1 MKRVLERTPMAEV
14 LVTLLFSSGVS
25 AFLLTVRIVAA
36 GTTKFS
42 FLFWNLFLAWIPL
55 GLAYWLRQR
64 TQKKKVPDWKDTLIG
79 LLWLG
84 FLPNSFYI
92 ISDIIHIQ
100 SSGEISILYDI
111 AMITSF
117 VLNGLLLGYISL
129 FMMHRIV
136 AKFSSERIAYIFAQ
150 CVLLLCSFAIYLGRY
165 LRWNTWDVIVN
176 PAGLVFDV
184 TDRIISPATHSL
196 TFVVTGVF
204 FIVLGSTYAVVYRLA
219 QVLIEQKR

>member
-1 MKRVLERTPMAEV
+1 MKRVLERTPMTEV
-14 LVTLLFSSGVS
+14 LITLLLSSGVS
-25 AFLLTVRIVAA
+25 AFLLIARVVAT
-36 GTTKFS
+36 GTMKFS
-42 FLFWNLFLAWIPL
+42 FLLWNLFLAWVPL

-64 TQKKKVPDWKDTLIG
+64 TLKKNVPDWKDTVIG

-100 SSGEISILYDI
+100 SSGEVSILFDI

-136 AKFSSERIAYIFAQ
+136 AKFSTERIAYVFAQ
-150 CVLLLCSFAIYLGRY
+150 GILLLCSFAIYLGRY
-165 LRWNTWDVIVN
+165 LRWNTWDVVVN

-184 TDRIISPATHSL
+184 TDRLVNPAMHTL